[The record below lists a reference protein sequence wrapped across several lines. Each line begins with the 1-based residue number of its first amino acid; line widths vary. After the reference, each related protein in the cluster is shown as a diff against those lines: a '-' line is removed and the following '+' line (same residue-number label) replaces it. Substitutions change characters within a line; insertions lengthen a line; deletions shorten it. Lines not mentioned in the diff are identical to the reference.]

1 MTVLDGPTVR
11 LRPLDR
17 ADYSLLFGWYNDPE
31 VVAPYDRF
39 SVDTMDS
46 FAAGVES
53 AAGDPKSLSP
63 RYVVERQGTPGPIGF
78 VGHYEPH
85 PVLEFV
91 DVWYVL
97 GDRAQRGK
105 GYGREAVRLLV
116 DHLFDST
123 PVERVGATCDVENAA
138 SYRLV
143 EGLGFRREGTLRSA
157 LYHHGKWHD
166 VYFYGLLREEWKQ
179 GRPLG

>member
-11 LRPLDR
+11 LRPLVP
-17 ADYSLLFGWYNDPE
+17 ADYPLLFGWFNDPE
-31 VVAPYDRF
+31 VVAPFDRF

-46 FAAGVES
+46 FIEGVEM
-53 AAGDPKSLSP
+53 APADPKSLAP
-63 RYVVERQGTPGPIGF
+63 RFVVERKESLAPIGF

-97 GDRAQRGK
+97 GDRTQRGK

-116 DHLFDST
+116 DHLFDAS
-123 PVERVGATCDVENAA
+123 PVERIGATCDVENTA

-143 EGLGFRREGTLRSA
+143 EGLGFRREGTMRSA
-157 LYHHGKWHD
+157 LFHHGKWHD

-179 GRPLG
+179 RPRPG